1 VVARFLLANESK
13 ERHQMRRTTILGV
26 WLLCASVSF
35 ACARANQSTAVTE
48 VGCVTASGD
57 RFVLTSLDSG
67 ERPATEL
74 YQLVGTSDELR
85 PHVGRE
91 VLVTGEA
98 QPARVAEVRETT
110 PSTPVA
116 TSGSNAGAQ
125 PEVQTE
131 SQVRLETRQL
141 RVLTVTPTG
150 DDCAAGVSP

>member
-1 VVARFLLANESK
+1 
-13 ERHQMRRTTILGV
+13 MRRTTLYGV
-26 WLLCASVSF
+26 WFLCASLSF
-35 ACARANQSTAVTE
+35 ACVPANQAMAVTE

-74 YQLVGTSDELR
+74 YQLDGTSAELR
-85 PHVGRE
+85 QHVGRE

-98 QPARVAEVRETT
+98 QPAGIAEVRETT

-116 TSGSNAGAQ
+116 TSGSDAGAQ
-125 PEVQTE
+125 PEVRTE

-141 RVLTVTPTG
+141 RVLTITPTG
-150 DDCAAGVSP
+150 DDCAAGVSR